1 MPVNIEINDA
11 NFSLGPISGFFYT
24 VNKQINSLLQIEA
37 DGTVVNTFPMTRSQF
52 RNPILELHYDGTFFW
67 TMEAL
72 PSDLGMVIK
81 KWRLHPHKTASFPN
95 VTPSEF
101 RWQDEVTLLNLP
113 SIIYES
119 EAFCV
124 EHYHRFIEGAPLQG
138 SSIIKLDDV
147 TDIDLGDVLYLGPS
161 DFAGFIG
168 NEEEITVQGINTS
181 TDEISFF
188 KQGGLENSYGPGNEV
203 DFQKGLWVFSD
214 HSFSGNRDNRGAIV
228 KFEYPGL
235 NLATI
240 DTGAKYSGVT
250 AADFDQTSISF
261 VRGPMIMKL
270 NLNTTTFD
278 LESSLEANLMESN
291 KFDLIKAYDLISDL
305 GNNLY
310 YKLQQKETTEDIA
323 TGTLTTVNFSPV
335 YNFQTMPT
343 LSFVNS
349 TGLRFEPTRFA
360 ITGAS
365 TSSRGFTVFAETR
378 DQYNFPVLGKSIQ
391 FSNTIATPPSDPG
404 IPGTM
409 DPAVDVT
416 NVSGTARS
424 EFTPSSTPNDI
435 ILNVKAKVL

>member
-1 MPVNIEINDA
+1 MPVNIEINDS
-11 NFSLGPISGFFYT
+11 NFSLGPINGFFYT

-67 TMEAL
+67 TMEEL
-72 PSDLGMVIK
+72 PSNLGMVIK
-81 KWRLHPHKTASFPN
+81 KWRLHPHKTADFPN
-95 VTPSEF
+95 AAPSEF
-101 RWQDEVTLLNLP
+101 RWQDEITLLNLP
-113 SIIYES
+113 NIKYQS

-124 EHYHRFIEGAPLQG
+124 EHYHRSIQGAANQG
-138 SSIIKLDDV
+138 DFTIKVSDV

-168 NEEEITVQGINTS
+168 QEEEITVLGINTS
-181 TDEISFF
+181 TKDISFF
-188 KQGGLENSYGPGNEV
+188 KQGGLESSYGPGNDV
-203 DFQKGLWVFSD
+203 DFQKGLWVFND
-214 HSFSGNRDNRGAIV
+214 HSFSGTRDDRGSLI
-228 KFEYPGL
+228 KFEYPSL

-250 AADFDQTSISF
+250 AADFDLTSLIF

-278 LESSLEANLMESN
+278 LESSLEANLIQSN
-291 KFDLIKAYDLISDL
+291 KYQLIKVYDLISDL
-305 GNNLY
+305 ANNLY
-310 YKLQQKETTEDIA
+310 YKLQQKETTEDLS
-323 TGTLTTVNFSPV
+323 TGTLTTVDFTPD
-335 YNFQTMPT
+335 YNFQIQPI
-343 LSFVNS
+343 LPFVNS
-349 TGLRFEPTRFA
+349 TALRFEPTRFA

-365 TSSRGFTVFAETR
+365 PKSRKFTVYAEVR
-378 DQYNFPVLGKSIQ
+378 DQFNFPVLGKSIQ
-391 FSNTIATPPSDPG
+391 FTNTVASEGDPG

-424 EFTPSSTPNDI
+424 EFTPSATPTDI
-435 ILNVKAKVL
+435 ILNIKAQVL

>member
-11 NFSLGPISGFFYT
+11 NFSFGPINGFFYT
-24 VNKQINSLLQIEA
+24 VSRQLNSLLQVEA

-67 TMEAL
+67 TMEEL
-72 PSDLGMVIK
+72 PSSLGMVIK
-81 KWRLHPHKTASFPN
+81 KWRLHPHKTADFPN
-95 VTPSEF
+95 AAASEF
-101 RWQDEVTLLNLP
+101 RWQDEITLLNLP
-113 SIIYES
+113 NIKYQS
-119 EAFCV
+119 EGFCV
-124 EHYHRFIEGAPLQG
+124 EHYHRSIDGTALQG
-138 SSIIKLDDV
+138 TFIIKLSDV

-161 DFAGFIG
+161 DFGGFIG
-168 NEEEITVQGINTS
+168 QEESITVQGINTL
-181 TDEISFF
+181 TNQVSFF
-188 KQGGLENSYGPGNEV
+188 KQGGLDSSYGPGNEV
-203 DFQKGLWVFSD
+203 DFQKGLWVFND
-214 HSFSGNRDNRGAIV
+214 HSFSGDRDDKGTLL
-228 KFEYPGL
+228 KFDYPSL

-278 LESSLEANLMESN
+278 LESSLEANLMDADRFS
-291 KFDLIKAYDLISDL
+291 LLTAYDMISDL
-305 GNNLY
+305 DNNLY
-310 YKLQQKETTEDIA
+310 YKLQQKETTEDIP
-323 TGTLTTVNFSPV
+323 TGTFTTNDFTPD
-335 YNFQTMPT
+335 YNFQTQPI
-343 LSFVNS
+343 LAFVNS

-365 TSSRGFTVFAETR
+365 TQSRKFTVYAETR
-378 DQYNFPVLGKSIQ
+378 DQFNFPVLGKSIQ
-391 FSNTIATPPSDPG
+391 FTNTVATEGDPG

-424 EFTPSSTPNDI
+424 VFTPSSTPNDI
-435 ILNVKAKVL
+435 ILDVKAQVL